1 MSVTT
6 GATGV
11 DGRLFR
17 EAMAG
22 MCAPVSIVATL
33 HDGVPHGTTVSAFA
47 ALSADPPLV
56 SVALDTGSRL
66 PAPVRHPGRLGIN
79 VLTREHAG
87 LALAFAGKGDDEF
100 AGVGWPLEDGLPGA
114 GRPARAVAELVHG
127 GDHVVV
133 FAQVTS
139 AVPRRD
145 EPLTDHNRAFG
156 THLPKQVAREEKA

>member
-6 GATGV
+6 GAPGV

-22 MCAPVSIVATL
+22 VRAPVSIVATL

-66 PAPVRHPGRLGIN
+66 PAPVRRPGRLGIN

-87 LALAFAGKGDDEF
+87 LE
-100 AGVGWPLEDGLPGA
+100 WSLEDGLPGA
-114 GRPARAVAELVHG
+114 GRPARTVAELVHG

-156 THLPKQVAREEKA
+156 MHLPKQVAREEKA